1 MAGDQVCDGSN
12 MSVSLQIDNP
22 SRDSLWIPTSSIAFY
37 GAKSMVNFEN
47 DGGGDTLDKPFF
59 QASVKEENGD
69 EDFDVCL
76 NPPGKKRRLTASQ
89 VQFLERNFEVENKL
103 EPERKIQLAKELGLQ
118 PRQVAIWFQNRR
130 ARFKNKQ
137 LEKDYDSLKTSY
149 DRLKV
154 DYDNLLKEKEDL
166 KNELV
171 SLKAK
176 LLAREEGIENLEPI
190 EAMNSPNVELQNPV
204 PKTVPEV
211 VSDASLLVTPK
222 QEEASSAKS
231 DVFDSDSPHSFL
243 EPGDSSHIF
252 EPDQSDF
259 SQDEEDE
266 LSRSFLPTPYFPKLY
281 HDPPANSCSYG
292 FPVEDQPFWSWT

>member
-47 DGGGDTLDKPFF
+47 DGGGDTFDKPFF

-76 NPPGKKRRLTASQ
+76 NPPGKKRRLKASQ

-154 DYDNLLKEKEDL
+154 DYDNLLKEKENL
-166 KNELV
+166 KM
-171 SLKAK
+171 S
-176 LLAREEGIENLEPI
+176 EEGIENLEPI

-211 VSDASLLVTPK
+211 VSDASLRVTPK

-243 EPGDSSHIF
+243 EPGDSSHILNQTNPISRKMKKMNLAGAF
-252 EPDQSDF
+252 CPHHT
-259 SQDEEDE
+259 SQ
-266 LSRSFLPTPYFPKLY
+266 
-281 HDPPANSCSYG
+281 NSTMIHLQIHVVMDSQWKTNLFG
-292 FPVEDQPFWSWT
+292 PGLRVHIIFHK